1 MKFQT
6 VSQIAL
12 NLDELPKTKSLPHL
26 ASARPKRQKSKR
38 PTQNSVK
45 SAGSTENA
53 DELKEFEEFF
63 PKVENSTKSG
73 VMNEAV

>member
-1 MKFQT
+1 MR
-6 VSQIAL
+6 QIAL
-12 NLDELPKTKSLPHL
+12 NLDELPKTESLPHL
-26 ASARPKRQKSKR
+26 VSARPKRQKSKR

-63 PKVENSTKSG
+63 PKVENSTNSG
-73 VMNEAV
+73 VKNETV